1 MVGDILNTGMI
12 ILIILLLL
20 LVGAIFIVSI
30 KMFAMNEQ
38 LSKLKNTNQKVKSLS
53 ILQDFMEIMGDNSI
67 TTIEKMNKIN
77 NSLIEK
83 YEIKYSTIVVF
94 DGTKYKIESSNVGE
108 KHWKTF
114 EELHGQDIFM
124 ESIKNATPKY
134 ITAKQG
140 EKLPYLRME
149 FERAKSAIFF
159 PMYVDN
165 LYIGYWLIEGNK
177 THEFDNVDTTI
188 LDIIKNNLIS
198 AIRIIRSQ
206 RTLENMGRIDEVTGI
221 HTYEYLYG
229 NIRKTIDKYPTSIVS
244 LLKIINLQQIED
256 KISKKT
262 ADSVLVKITDYIKQ
276 SLSPEYILVKYNENE
291 FVIVFS
297 GSDAEGVANFLEDL
311 KQNIEKIKVKTIGS
325 LKETM
330 NGLAVTPK
338 LNISM
343 TSYYKETALE
353 EILNTLENYLKEADP
368 SESDITCL

>member
-1 MVGDILNTGMI
+1 MI

-20 LVGAIFIVSI
+20 SVGAIFIVAM

-38 LSKLKNTNQKVKSLS
+38 LSKLKNTSQKVNSLS
-53 ILQDFMEIMGDNSI
+53 ILQDFMEIIGNNSI
-67 TTIEKMNKIN
+67 TTSEKMDKIN

-108 KHWKTF
+108 KHWRTF
-114 EELHGQDIFM
+114 EELHLQDIFM

-140 EKLPYLRME
+140 EKLPYLSME

-177 THEFDNVDTTI
+177 THEFDNIDTTI
-188 LDIIKNNLIS
+188 LDLIKNNLIS
-198 AIRIIRSQ
+198 TIKVIRSQ
-206 RTLENMGRIDEVTGI
+206 RTLENMGRIDETTGLN
-221 HTYEYLYG
+221 TYEYLYG
-229 NIRKTIDKYPTSIVS
+229 KVRKTIDKYPTSIVS
-244 LLKIINLQQIED
+244 LFKITNLQQIED

-262 ADSVLVKITDYIKQ
+262 ADAVLIKVTEYVRS
-276 SLSPEYILVKYNENE
+276 SLSPEYIIVKYSEDE

-311 KQNIEKIKVKTIGS
+311 KENIEKIKVRTVGS
-325 LKETM
+325 LKESM
-330 NGLAVTPK
+330 NGLAVAPK

-353 EILNTLENYLKEADP
+353 EVLNSLESYLRDADP
-368 SESDITCL
+368 NESDITCL